1 MSFRQN
7 RFNDTPLKIGKVVAH
22 DQLPRSHGKLESLF
36 ANSRYY
42 DWVQTLAD
50 LYTFECRACGV
61 WHIEE
66 GDAMDDRL
74 AELGA
79 ALGA

>member
-1 MSFRQN
+1 MYYERANNSAPKPPRPPRCFGCGRPMQAVRRTA
-7 RFNDTPLKIGKVVAH
+7 RFGG
-22 DQLPRSHGKLESLF
+22 LP
-36 ANSRYY
+36 
-42 DWVQTLAD
+42 D

-66 GDAMDDRL
+66 GDAIDDRL